1 MQIIPR
7 KPYVLNDSERCE
19 IFRLLT
25 RRHVIA
31 ILETIRDKPRSA
43 LEISKICNIAT
54 SNVYRA
60 LNTLSRHKL
69 VRITGDIGID
79 GKKMH
84 LYQSKIKSITM
95 TLNSDC
101 CPVVTIFGIQNSPK
115 TSQL

>member
-7 KPYVLNDSERCE
+7 RPDVLDDSERCE

-25 RRHVIA
+25 RRYVIE
-31 ILETIRDKPRSA
+31 ILETISDKPRSA
-43 LEISKICNIAT
+43 LEISKIRNIAT

-60 LNTLSRHKL
+60 LNTLSQHKL
-69 VRITGDIGID
+69 VRITGAIGID

-84 LYQSKIKSITM
+84 LYQSKIKSIIM

>member
-43 LEISKICNIAT
+43 LERSKICNIAT

-79 GKKMH
+79 GEKMH